1 MTYVVATHFQD
12 AKARCTPR
20 AGFALGHEIL
30 DVAIAQLEAM
40 IQADNILNDLGRES
54 VAFVQR

>member
-1 MTYVVATHFQD
+1 MDRIRYEFAERDAVAS
-12 AKARCTPR
+12 
-20 AGFALGHEIL
+20 
-30 DVAIAQLEAM
+30 QLEAM